1 MRSWRWG
8 TGFGVGLV
16 VLGALVGP
24 LFAPHGAEEAVG
36 IPFAGPGGDAVLGTD
51 RLGRDVFS
59 HLLTGGTQLLVV
71 SAVIAVAV
79 TVLSAVL
86 GAVAAVRPRAGSV
99 IELAGDLVILLP
111 AVLGILLVLTA
122 WPEGGVA
129 ALIVVSLVF
138 GVPYCARIFAAS
150 AASIA
155 ATGYVEAA
163 VASGESLPYLVFR
176 EILPNLRSVFTTQLG
191 LRFVVAIYL
200 VSTVSFLGVSALG
213 ADNWAIMVRDNASGI
228 LLNPWAVL
236 APSAAIAVVAVGVNL
251 VVTAGSA
258 RDGARRHRAGA
269 TDYVP
274 DRGAMVDAGSRG
286 DVQLSGFGGQRDQ
299 AGTPAGMPDETA
311 SPTDVEQAVMD
322 GLVSSGR
329 RNGHPAA
336 VDAGDAAVV
345 DELTVVSAAGAVLLA
360 PLSFRLK
367 VGSVTALTGASGAG
381 KSTAMRA
388 LLGHVPAGMRCAG
401 TVLVAGH
408 DVFGLDPG
416 ALRTFRRE
424 RIAYVGQDPGSELNP
439 LLRVSALLAEAA
451 PTSSEAERQAMLDR
465 VGLDETFLRRRVGRL
480 SGGQQRR
487 VALARALLRRP
498 TVLVLDEPL
507 AGLHGALRTEIARLI
522 ADLAVT
528 DATAVLLSGH
538 DTTTVRAIADTVIEV
553 RPPSAVPRSRRAG
566 SAPIGHDEKATAY
579 SRPRGDAS
587 TGDGATVAAV
597 HRTAG
602 RRTAEPEDDR
612 AAGSADQAP
621 RGEIPVAEDFAGP
634 AYPATD
640 GRESPRIALS
650 AKGITATA
658 DNHRILGEIDL
669 EVREGA
675 ALAVV
680 GPSGAG
686 KTTLARVIAGLQI
699 GVAGVVEAGAVRA
712 PVGKRR
718 RIKPGAKGIQ
728 LVTQNPLAALNPRRT
743 VEQTLARPLRRIARV
758 PKADVRK
765 RVDALLA
772 DVDLPA
778 DLAGR
783 RPHELSGG
791 QRQRV
796 ALARALA
803 ADPAVLICDEI
814 TTALDQHTAAGV
826 MTLLDRLRTEHGTA
840 VLLISHDMALVA
852 RHCTDLLVLDHGE
865 VVERGDP
872 AIVLAAPTHRATA
885 ELLV

>member
-8 TGFGVGLV
+8 AGFGVGLV
-16 VLGALVGP
+16 VLCALVGP
-24 LFAPHGAEEAVG
+24 LFAPHGAQEAVG
-36 IPFAGPGGDAVLGTD
+36 IPFTEPGGGAVLGTD

-79 TVLSAVL
+79 TVLSAML

-122 WPEGGVA
+122 WPQGGVA

-163 VASGESLPYLVFR
+163 VASGESLPYLIFR

-200 VSTVSFLGVSALG
+200 VSTVSFLGVPALG
-213 ADNWAIMVRDNASGI
+213 SDNWAIMVRDNAAGI
-228 LLNPWAVL
+228 LLNPWSVL
-236 APSAAIAVVAVGVNL
+236 APSVAIAIVAVGVNL

-258 RDGARRHRAGA
+258 RNGARRR
-269 TDYVP
+269 
-274 DRGAMVDAGSRG
+274 R
-286 DVQLSGFGGQRDQ
+286 
-299 AGTPAGMPDETA
+299 TPAADRTVVGGGPAPLDAEAADVRAAGRVTSPETSA
-311 SPTDVEQAVMD
+311 RN
-322 GLVSSGR
+322 SG
-329 RNGHPAA
+329 PV
-336 VDAGDAAVV
+336 VDAGDAAGGGTVDSPRAADSDVGDVAVV
-345 DELTVVSAAGAVLLA
+345 DGLTVLSDTGAVLLA
-360 PLSFRLK
+360 PLSFRLRA
-367 VGSVTALTGASGAG
+367 GTVTALTGASGAG

-388 LLGHVPAGMRCAG
+388 LLGHAPAGMRCTG

-408 DVFGLDPG
+408 DVFALDPA
-416 ALRTFRRE
+416 ALRVFRRE

-439 LLRVSALLAEAA
+439 LLRVRALLAEAA
-451 PTSSEAERQAMLDR
+451 PTSSAAERQAMLDR
-465 VGLDETFLRRRVGRL
+465 VGLDSGFLRRRVGRL

-528 DATAVLLSGH
+528 DASAVLLSGH
-538 DTTTVRAIADTVIEV
+538 DTTTVHAIADTVIEV
-553 RPPSAVPRSRRAG
+553 HPPSGYPSRRSPISVGPSPTDAQRDQRARGVAAIEDTTAPQDDRRKAFASMAEGDEVAVSIGKDTSLPADQRLGDVRSAVTRPNG
-566 SAPIGHDEKATAY
+566 SA
-579 SRPRGDAS
+579 
-587 TGDGATVAAV
+587 
-597 HRTAG
+597 
-602 RRTAEPEDDR
+602 
-612 AAGSADQAP
+612 
-621 RGEIPVAEDFAGP
+621 GESG
-634 AYPATD
+634 T
-640 GRESPRIALS
+640 ALS
-650 AKGITATA
+650 AGGISVTVE
-658 DNHRILGEIDL
+658 NHRILTDIDL
-669 EVREGA
+669 EVRAGA

-686 KTTLARVIAGLQI
+686 KTTLARVIAGLQV
-699 GVAGVVEAGAVRA
+699 GTAGVVDAGGVRA
-712 PVGKRR
+712 SVGKRR
-718 RIKPGAKGIQ
+718 RIRAGAGGTQ
-728 LVTQNPLAALNPRRT
+728 LVTQNPLAALNPRRS
-743 VEQTLARPLRRIARV
+743 VEQTLVRPLRRIARV
-758 PKADVRK
+758 PKSRLRE

-772 DVDLPA
+772 DVDLPPE
-778 DLAGR
+778 LAGR

-814 TTALDQHTAAGV
+814 TTALDQHTAAAV
-826 MTLLDRLRTEHGTA
+826 MALLDRLRTERGTA

-872 AIVLAAPTHRATA
+872 ATVLAAPTHRATA